1 MGKYSIASLLI
12 SILAFGVSVINVIR
26 SEIWNRKN
34 RKNDIKPT
42 ATKTRKKG
50 GPFWFVPGTLPL
62 QTRWVKAA
70 AFRPGFTPGKAPW
83 RVAQQGQEAPRPSPR
98 QG

>member
-1 MGKYSIASLLI
+1 MVCKVFFAKNFRKKAGNRVGNSLEC
-12 SILAFGVSVINVIR
+12 ILMQQYYG
-26 SEIWNRKN
+26 
-34 RKNDIKPT
+34 T

-62 QTRWVKAA
+62 QTRRVKAA

-83 RVAQQGQEAPRPSPR
+83 RVAQQG
-98 QG
+98 

>member
-34 RKNDIKPT
+34 RKNDIKPVL
-42 ATKTRKKG
+42 G
-50 GPFWFVPGTLPL
+50 
-62 QTRWVKAA
+62 
-70 AFRPGFTPGKAPW
+70 
-83 RVAQQGQEAPRPSPR
+83 
-98 QG
+98 